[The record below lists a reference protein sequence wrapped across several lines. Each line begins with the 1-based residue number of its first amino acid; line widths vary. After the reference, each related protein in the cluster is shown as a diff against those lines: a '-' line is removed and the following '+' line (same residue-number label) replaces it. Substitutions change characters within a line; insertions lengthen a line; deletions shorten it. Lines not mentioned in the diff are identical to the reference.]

1 MKILH
6 SYNHIKI
13 GKGKS
18 LKLDYLNQ
26 NLIQKSFKTIIG
38 ELHNEIKLHSFFNF
52 KVNAFLQVIFFNF
65 SERYNLQ

>member
-1 MKILH
+1 MKFLP

-26 NLIQKSFKTIIG
+26 DLIQKSFKTIIG
-38 ELHNEIKLHSFFNF
+38 ELYNEIKLHNF
-52 KVNAFLQVIFFNF
+52 KVNAFLQVMNIFPI
-65 SERYNLQ
+65 

>member
-1 MKILH
+1 MKFLP

-26 NLIQKSFKTIIG
+26 DLIQKFQN
-38 ELHNEIKLHSFFNF
+38 HNWRA
-52 KVNAFLQVIFFNF
+52 VQ
-65 SERYNLQ
+65 

>member
-1 MKILH
+1 MKFLP

-26 NLIQKSFKTIIG
+26 DLIQKSFKTIIG
-38 ELHNEIKLHSFFNF
+38 ELYNEIKLHSFFNF
-52 KVNAFLQVIFFNF
+52 KINAFLQVMNIFHI
-65 SERYNLQ
+65 